1 MNNPKIDVNAI
12 ESYTPEAYPK
22 LFKQVGAQGL
32 VEIQKHDRD
41 AAELVLKLPEC
52 DLVEYVGH
60 SNTKS
65 NYPDQI
71 ASFVDCKNGKRF
83 YVVNRIVQ
91 K

>member
-1 MNNPKIDVNAI
+1 MHNPKIDSNAI
-12 ESYTPEAYPK
+12 ENYTSESYPQ

-41 AAELVLKLPEC
+41 AAELVSKLPEC

-65 NYPDQI
+65 NYPAQI

>member
-1 MNNPKIDVNAI
+1 MHNPKIDSNAI
-12 ESYTPEAYPK
+12 ENYTSESYPQ
-22 LFKQVGAQGL
+22 LFKQVGTQGL
-32 VEIQKHDRD
+32 IEIQKHDRD
-41 AAELVLKLPEC
+41 SAELVSKLPEW

>member
-1 MNNPKIDVNAI
+1 MENRTINTDFKIGSDETSIFVAPFFFSPKNPLSDSLKYEWKLNNKVIA
-12 ESYTPEAYPK
+12 
-22 LFKQVGAQGL
+22 
-32 VEIQKHDRD
+32 
-41 AAELVLKLPEC
+41 
-52 DLVEYVGH
+52 
-60 SNTKS
+60 

>member
-1 MNNPKIDVNAI
+1 MSNSKIDVNAI
-12 ESYTPEAYPK
+12 ENYTSESYPQ

-32 VEIQKHDRD
+32 VEIQKHDKD
-41 AAELVLKLPEC
+41 SAELVSKLSEC

-65 NYPDQI
+65 NYPEQI

-83 YVVNRIVQ
+83 YVVNRTV
-91 K
+91 

>member
-1 MNNPKIDVNAI
+1 MHNPKIDSNAI
-12 ESYTPEAYPK
+12 ENYTSESYPQ
-22 LFKQVGAQGL
+22 LFKQVCTQGL
-32 VEIQKHDRD
+32 IGIQKHDRD
-41 AAELVLKLPEC
+41 SAELVSKLPEC

-60 SNTKS
+60 SKTKS

-83 YVVNRIVQ
+83 YVVNRIIQ

>member
-1 MNNPKIDVNAI
+1 MHNPKIDSNAI
-12 ESYTPEAYPK
+12 ENYTSESYPQ
-22 LFKQVGAQGL
+22 LFKQVCTQGL
-32 VEIQKHDRD
+32 IGIQKHDRD
-41 AAELVLKLPEC
+41 SAELVSKLPEC

-83 YVVNRIVQ
+83 YVVNRIIQ

>member
-1 MNNPKIDVNAI
+1 MHNPKIDSNSI
-12 ESYTPEAYPK
+12 ENYTSESYPQ
-22 LFKQVGAQGL
+22 LFKQVGTQGL
-32 VEIQKHDRD
+32 IEIQKHDRD
-41 AAELVLKLPEC
+41 SAELVSKLPEC

-65 NYPDQI
+65 NYPAQI

-83 YVVNRIVQ
+83 YVVNRIIQ

>member
-1 MNNPKIDVNAI
+1 MCIRDRNYTS
-12 ESYTPEAYPK
+12 ESCPQ
-22 LFKQVGAQGL
+22 LFKQVGTQGL
-32 VEIQKHDRD
+32 IEIQKHDRD
-41 AAELVLKLPEC
+41 SAELVSKLPEC

-65 NYPDQI
+65 NYPAQI

-83 YVVNRIVQ
+83 YVVNRIIQ

>member
-1 MNNPKIDVNAI
+1 MHNPKIDSNAI
-12 ESYTPEAYPK
+12 ENYTSKSYHQ

-41 AAELVLKLPEC
+41 AAELVSKLPEC

-71 ASFVDCKNGKRF
+71 SSFVDSKNGKRF